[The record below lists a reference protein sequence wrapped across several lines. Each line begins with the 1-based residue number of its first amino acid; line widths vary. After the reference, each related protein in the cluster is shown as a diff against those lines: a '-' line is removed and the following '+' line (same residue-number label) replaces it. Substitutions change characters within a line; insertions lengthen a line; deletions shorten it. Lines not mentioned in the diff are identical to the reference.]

1 MYQLEDKM
9 FEHTDA
15 LIVAAELKAV
25 FGRAIL
31 IGLLF
36 LAGFKYIKAGLDD
49 LHKM

>member
-1 MYQLEDKM
+1 M

-15 LIVAAELKAV
+15 LVVAAQLKLV

-31 IGLLF
+31 IGIVF
-36 LAGFKYIKAGLDD
+36 LAGFKYVKEGLDD

>member
-1 MYQLEDKM
+1 MEVTM

-15 LIVAAELKAV
+15 LVVAAQLKLV

-31 IGLLF
+31 IGLIY

-49 LHKM
+49 FHNKM